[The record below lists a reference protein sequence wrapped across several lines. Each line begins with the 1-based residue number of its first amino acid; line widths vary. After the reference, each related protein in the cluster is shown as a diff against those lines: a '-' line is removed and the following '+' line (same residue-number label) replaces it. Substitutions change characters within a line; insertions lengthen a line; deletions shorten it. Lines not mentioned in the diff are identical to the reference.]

1 MRSRKS
7 IDPGLSR
14 VLAHSWTVFGAF
26 PCSLIGLYPGWIP
39 NQTLEIKQMRD
50 VTMNRGTSRR
60 ACSDAE
66 RQPRERGKCS
76 TSDIL
81 GNDHR
86 NGVKAKWAV
95 QHKRLTDLRDK
106 FLSSRAALSE
116 SAKETRTTASSEH
129 IADSATDSYDR
140 DWALAM
146 LSSDQNALY
155 EIDQALNRIQ
165 SGTYGICELS
175 GKPIEQERLRAIPW
189 ARFSA
194 AAQIELEW
202 RNRSTQRMRLGEVGS
217 CAAAG
222 GSQSTDDADEL
233 EAAA

>member
-1 MRSRKS
+1 
-7 IDPGLSR
+7 
-14 VLAHSWTVFGAF
+14 
-26 PCSLIGLYPGWIP
+26 
-39 NQTLEIKQMRD
+39 MRD
-50 VTMNRGTSRR
+50 VTMNGGTTRGTSELL
-60 ACSDAE
+60 E

-81 GNDHR
+81 GNGHR

-116 SAKETRTTASSEH
+116 SAKETSTTASSEH

-175 GKPIEQERLRAIPW
+175 GKPIETERLRAIPW

-194 AAQIELEW
+194 AAQVELES
-202 RNRSTQRMRLGEVGS
+202 RNRSTPRMRLGEVGS
-217 CAAAG
+217 WASAG
-222 GSQSTDDADEL
+222 DSQSAEEADEL